1 MLKHYDFITNDIF
14 KHCFTQETE
23 ELCYKFILKM
33 TPKYTSDNSRK
44 SFFLVKYSTHRYGNA
59 WLYLT

>member
-1 MLKHYDFITNDIF
+1 MLKHYDFITNGIF

-33 TPKYTSDNSRK
+33 APKYTSDNSRK
-44 SFFLVKYSTHRYGNA
+44 SFFFSEIQHSQI
-59 WLYLT
+59 W